1 MADGS
6 DAKSENAVEEMCIGI
21 LGARVARDA
30 IFGITM
36 NHEGGRGLAALK
48 TKNHEGGAGAWRG
61 VLVSS
66 PKPRTNTT
74 GRSVQKDIA
83 PPVIVRYIRI

>member
-48 TKNHEGGAGAWRG
+48 TKNHEGGAGGGCWSPAQNQEPIPGLIYCAWG
-61 VLVSS
+61 A
-66 PKPRTNTT
+66 
-74 GRSVQKDIA
+74 GG
-83 PPVIVRYIRI
+83 